1 MNDIIKN
8 EKLSKIDFIKLD
20 INGYEDELF
29 EKNTNG

>member
-20 INGYEDELF
+20 NNGYEDELF
-29 EKNTNG
+29 EKIPNG